1 MLSPS
6 TELHSRSS
14 SSCSNRP
21 FLSQLMTQ
29 LECSPHR
36 LKDVQ
41 SHDLCFP
48 SRRCAPPPICPREMP
63 DVQLLT
69 RVLCCSQTLS
79 GEEHGGSPQSNAT
92 CSRSTATEAC
102 NLFTVTYSLR
112 EGTPENAAEMEALP
126 HWRSMPPT
134 CSVSYFGVGN
144 ILKAPCVPVL
154 RLAGHSANERARS

>member
-1 MLSPS
+1 MLKSPVS
-6 TELHSRSS
+6 QPVNDATRVFASQTQRRPVSR
-14 SSCSNRP
+14 P
-21 FLSQLMTQ
+21 LLSIPPMRT
-29 LECSPHR
+29 
-36 LKDVQ
+36 
-41 SHDLCFP
+41 
-48 SRRCAPPPICPREMP
+48 PPICPREMP